1 MTISTPSFVELSP
14 EVLFQRLNDG
24 AVLLDLVSEQYI
36 GLDSVA
42 ASIWQFLM
50 EDGNTEHVIAKMLE
64 KYDVD
69 EERLRSD
76 VANFIEQLHAQ
87 GLARLELVAQ

>member
-1 MTISTPSFVELSP
+1 MTLSAPSFVKLSS

-24 AVLLDLVSEQYI
+24 SVLLDLVSEQYI

-42 ASIWQFLM
+42 TSIWQLLM
-50 EDGNTEHVIAKMLE
+50 EDGNTEHVIAQMLE

-76 VANFIEQLHAQ
+76 VALFIEQLRAQ
-87 GLARLELVAQ
+87 GLARSETIP

>member
-36 GLDSVA
+36 GLDAVA
-42 ASIWQFLM
+42 TSIWQLLM
-50 EDGNTEHVIAKMLE
+50 EDGNTESVIAKMLE
-64 KYDVD
+64 MYEVD

-76 VANFIEQLHAQ
+76 MARFIEQLYAQ
-87 GLARLELVAQ
+87 GLARLEPVAQ